1 MLKEE
6 REDSDMKQQVETFTK
21 FVGDA
26 AQKYELESF
35 TPKRRRTGGEG
46 SGRKLRKTDNTG
58 ESVIA
63 IAPQHSYTHRKGP
76 GQSTGAAADTVAV
89 LRLNGYEVEPN
100 VIVDEDGG
108 TWEAIPPVR

>member
-6 REDSDMKQQVETFTK
+6 REDSDMKKQVEAFTN

-35 TPKRRRTGGEG
+35 TPKRRRTGGED
-46 SGRKLRKTDNTG
+46 SSRKLRRTDNTG

-63 IAPQHSYTHRKGP
+63 TVAQHSYTNSKVL